1 MFTLAGAVLIMKPT
15 LLASTIVALLY
26 AVSAASPVQAEA
38 AQATAVADSSNT
50 GAAEDAGNGNT
61 ATGRTAKRP
70 DTPETL
76 KEVVVTSVP
85 FGQTGDQIVTPVSVL
100 AGSALDDARSGT
112 IGQTVSGVPG
122 VQTTAFGNGVGRP
135 VIRGLDGS
143 RVAILSDGMGSAD
156 VSNVSQDHATTVEP
170 FLADQIEILKGPSTL
185 LYGSGAIGGVVNAV
199 DGRIPEHAPDNG
211 FSGRAQIN
219 YDSVSE
225 GGTGLFR
232 IDAGGDGYALHADGM
247 DRRQGN
253 YDIPGGTLANSF
265 VHTKAGAFG
274 GSILGDW
281 GFLGLSISRYLNNYG
296 NPAEP
301 GDADEGEPAVRIGM
315 EQTRYELKG
324 GFNHPLSGIDRADIS
339 FGHSDYQHIEFE
351 GEEAGT
357 TFTNRANE
365 GRIQLTHAPWG
376 GWMGAFGVQFFNRD
390 FAALGEESFVPP
402 TTSKGIGIFLT
413 EQKEFGPLKV
423 ELGARSDR
431 QSSEPIDDAKRSFHP
446 FSLSAGLGW
455 HLDDQWHL
463 SLNLDR
469 AQRAPAEEELFAN
482 GPHAASATFE
492 VGDRDLD
499 VETANQAE
507 IGLHYHTDFVEA
519 KVATYYNRYNDFIYL
534 ADTGL
539 VQDDFPVRNWTQ
551 ADARFRGY
559 EAEATFHLGAG
570 SNGHYDLRVWG
581 DSVRATLVDGG
592 NLPRIPSG
600 RLGTE
605 FLWKNDDWR
614 ARLGVVRYL
623 KQDRIADFETD
634 TSGFTSVTAGV
645 DWTFYSTERTQIEGF
660 ANASNLTNQTQR
672 LATSLIKDQAPLPG
686 RNFTVGVRA
695 YF

>member
-1 MFTLAGAVLIMKPT
+1 MKPT
-15 LLASTIVALLY
+15 LLASTIIALLY
-26 AVSAASPVQAEA
+26 TAGASLPVEA
-38 AQATAVADSSNT
+38 APATTTATPDSNATSTDDSSSDIAD
-50 GAAEDAGNGNT
+50 GSAPG
-61 ATGRTAKRP
+61 KRP

-100 AGSALDDARSGT
+100 AGSALDDARAGT

-156 VSNVSQDHATTVEP
+156 VSNVSQDHATTIEP

-199 DGRIPEHAPDNG
+199 DGRIPERAPDNG
-211 FSGRAQIN
+211 FSGRAQLD

-247 DRRQGN
+247 DRHQGN

-281 GFLGLSISRYLNNYG
+281 GFLGLSISRYLNDYG

-301 GDADEGEPAVRIGM
+301 GDAAEGEPAVRIGM

-324 GFNHPLSGIDRADIS
+324 GFNNPLAGIERADVS

-351 GEEAGT
+351 GDEAGT

-365 GRIQLTHAPWG
+365 GRIQLTHAPLG

-390 FAALGEESFVPP
+390 FAAIGEESFVPP
-402 TTSKGIGIFLT
+402 TTSKGIGLFVT

-431 QSSEPIDDAKRSFHP
+431 QSSEPIDDTKRDFHP
-446 FSLSAGLGW
+446 LSLSAGLGW

-492 VGDRDLD
+492 VGDRNLE

-559 EAEATFHLGAG
+559 EAEATFHLGSG
-570 SNGHYDLRVWG
+570 SNGHYDLRIWG

-600 RLGTE
+600 RVGSE

-623 KQDRIADFETD
+623 KQDKVADFETD
-634 TSGFTSVTAGV
+634 TAGFTGVTAGV
-645 DWTFYSTERTQIEGF
+645 DWTFYSTERTQVEAF
-660 ANASNLTNQTQR
+660 VNASNLTNQTQR

-686 RNFTVGVRA
+686 RNFTVGLRA